1 VQNTA
6 LIFWWY
12 LMKCDG
18 DCFNCKFKDCILEY
32 DEIEAY
38 EELDEYVLD
47 TDDKKKRKANRLYH
61 KSKKYKEYQRI
72 YRRNYYKTHKLY
84 FKKWKHKYYLNN
96 REKILKRQKKYRE
109 KHQKEIRERR
119 EIKKTQRL
127 FNILKPIVMKRV
139 EMIMNL
145 DKN

>member
-1 VQNTA
+1 MTKRSARQTVYN
-6 LIFWWY
+6 
-12 LMKCDG
+12 
-18 DCFNCKFKDCILEY
+18 
-32 DEIEAY
+32 
-38 EELDEYVLD
+38 EYVLD

-72 YRRNYYKTHKLY
+72 YRQNYYKTHKLY
-84 FKKWKHKYYLNN
+84 FKEWKHKYYLNN
-96 REKILKRQKKYRE
+96 REKILKQQKEYRE

-127 FNILKPIVMKRV
+127 FNTLKPIVMKRV

>member
-1 VQNTA
+1 MV
-6 LIFWWY
+6 
-12 LMKCDG
+12 MKCDG

-47 TDDKKKRKANRLYH
+47 TNDRKKRKANLLYH

-84 FKKWKHKYYLNN
+84 FKKRKHKYYLNN
-96 REKILKRQKKYRE
+96 REKILKQQKEYRE

-127 FNILKPIVMKRV
+127 FNTLKPIVMKRV